1 MHRPGPNYRF
11 EDFHAIQSIDDERF
25 LFNWSKTN
33 PLAPL
38 NEVLQPTNEQE
49 LRSILLGGYET
60 VRVVGSTL
68 SFEPVHSV
76 HGEAGP
82 AALIDLRS
90 WTGQVAVG
98 DDFVTYKAATTVE
111 QLYADLL
118 EMDRMLPACPGVI
131 GIQTLAGALGTGTH
145 GQGLRQSSL
154 GDAALSMKVMLADGQ
169 IQLIGRDDAR
179 FGAFMLS
186 MGCLGIVL
194 EVSFRTVPNLVM
206 KCLKLTVDQEW
217 LIANHERIGRLPPNT
232 PRSRSSTRL
241 GQKPATAK
249 PRRLRNTAK

>member
-1 MHRPGPNYRF
+1 MRRPGPNYRF
-11 EDFHAIQSIDDERF
+11 EDFHTTQSIDDERF

-33 PLAPL
+33 TLAPL
-38 NEVLQPTNEQE
+38 NKVFQPTNEQG

-98 DDFVTYKAATTVE
+98 EDFVTYKAATTVE
-111 QLYADLL
+111 QLYADLI

-169 IQLIGRDDAR
+169 IQLVERDDPR

-186 MGCLGIVL
+186 IGCLGIVL
-194 EVSFRTVPNLVM
+194 EVSFRTVPNVIM
-206 KCLKLTVDQEW
+206 KCRKLTVVSKGASDLTEGLRPSQFPA
-217 LIANHERIGRLPPNT
+217 LASRD
-232 PRSRSSTRL
+232 RSHLMSVIVLT
-241 GQKPATAK
+241 
-249 PRRLRNTAK
+249 N